1 MFMIT
6 ASFLC
11 SRFLTSLLVLPQ
23 PQRCQR
29 STPTVA
35 AENSVRVLPWHSTPL
50 ASESRSK
57 PHPHHSLSEHPQ
69 PISAAVVEHLAIEQT
84 QGAIR
89 APLKADHS
97 QSDKYLDCLALLLQL
112 WQSPRPQCVT
122 TTRRLRHCR
131 RSGTVAVAP
140 VGQHRHRG

>member
-1 MFMIT
+1 
-6 ASFLC
+6 FLIFTYYMGFAVDTF
-11 SRFLTSLLVLPQ
+11 S
-23 PQRCQR
+23 QR

-35 AENSVRVLPWHSTPL
+35 AENSGRVLPWRSTRL

-57 PHPHHSLSEHPQ
+57 PNRHHHPLSEHPQ
-69 PISAAVVEHLAIEQT
+69 LIPAAVVEHSAIEQT

-89 APLKADHS
+89 APVKVDHS
-97 QSDKYLDCLALLLQL
+97 QSGRSQYCRAPLLQW

-122 TTRRLRHCR
+122 TTKRLRHSR
-131 RSGTVAVAP
+131 RSETAAVAS